1 MNPTLRLH
9 RYREI
14 LMLVGKMLLVGWANI
29 IPRSS
34 LSYSRLPISEETQYL
49 VLRARRLNEEDELMK
64 KRTSLVCFLIFTLCV
79 FYTAI
84 PNTVFGQEEEASLA
98 QKVSEKYK
106 TTLEDPDVKSLLP
119 DVLAALSDPATLEN
133 PLIAQLG
140 GFEAAVNLLLAN
152 PVLIRQVVPD
162 ASDGVIALLST
173 EPIQTMFK
181 DPDVLT
187 LMQDSEAVKEF
198 AALLASPPDDGT
210 TPPPD
215 DGTTP
220 PPDDG
225 TTPPDDGTTPPDDGT
240 TPPPDDGTTPPPDDG
255 TTPPP
260 DDGTTPPPIVEP
272 PDPEQPIV
280 EPPGEEV
287 TPASPFDSIIPAD
300 ESIYGRSKLG
310 GLSLNRF
317 LGKWFVNGFISLT
330 NIEGHT
336 PESLVDLILKQ
347 VPPGLLSKEQ
357 MKSIRY
363 GLTSRSISI
372 FDNEASQLDFEN
384 FGNPI
389 LPKPVELGYLDVP
402 NTKYLTRDNL
412 NLYVRVPLP
421 ATKVGGVKFMLQS
434 GTGDMHEQMVD
445 VSSETVSHT
454 FELDESFAAGHLPAW
469 PTSSTGVFSDVK
481 LRYSYER
488 LGAYPGEMPMTPE
501 VTNKGVT
508 WKTAVDDIPLGSN
521 VYYYFEVTLAEP
533 VTLDILSRSKLLALS
548 LAPPDDPADLL
559 KAVAEATLDPP
570 IEITRWMMP
579 DPRNLQTVERGL
591 LEHLLTP
598 EVVAAID
605 RFTSL
610 PGVQKLV
617 DGEKL
622 TPGENRAIMRGLNRL
637 QIPLLLSVDALLRQ
651 IESTTDPML
660 ASVFSVPAIDPQSE
674 SLWVANIDSIADN
687 NYYLAA
693 TVHDAA
699 GSPLDQIQEQFT
711 VDTTAPEAT
720 IAFSPELNATGYWNS
735 KEGVYVATAPDP
747 DKPAALNIRGM
758 PKYALDAGESYLMF
772 QEAELDTDGNFQ
784 NTWMPL
790 TIQST
795 MASSKLLQAALSQNP
810 ALLRPYVGNTL
821 TDEQIL
827 GLIET
832 VTPDLILGMLTPE
845 IIQTQANAF
854 LEQSG
859 IPFQLNE
866 YQSAVIHDILGFT
879 FKFIDTLLP
888 VSFDFVPGEGYAMT
902 MPIQGDGM
910 PLAIG
915 DYGIRALG
923 IDTLFNINASAPH
936 ARLRIVMPEYDKAS
950 VTAAVIGDCNGDGDT
965 DDLFE
970 SGSIGD
976 VTIFGNTTENVMLTV
991 TVDQRSAHPATV
1003 MVQYMDAAGE
1013 WQNIGELDLAG
1024 TETGS
1029 TLTTPWNVT
1038 DFDALIAAGSS
1049 VMVRAVATNALR
1061 FTDPAPTAGS
1071 INLDADIC
1079 PLDPEVVAITVDPP
1093 TATNPD
1099 SGGPQGTRTLN
1110 AYTPRRTST
1119 DIESVRLV
1127 AKGPQ
1132 DAEWTI
1138 ESESSELAGDIS
1150 GQALAGILGDLV
1162 STVASEKPV
1171 LNIDSTYRKWV
1182 ITIDTTELE
1191 DTITADSPA
1200 ARDASKDEN
1209 QYVVMGYVN
1218 TNGTEIPPI
1227 PGVEARFSVDNVDD
1241 VAPLGPTNVSV
1252 TGVEATDS
1260 VFEASE
1266 DGSGYT
1272 VGGLVDKYDEAVA
1285 SPIATF
1291 TIEPTADRKTYES
1304 VRLVTDVEN
1313 LVIGEVT
1320 ETAEGSGV
1328 FTVTVDVGTLA
1339 DGETYLE
1346 NGTYMFHALA
1356 SDEAGNEQADESETD
1371 GSKISVAVENSYR
1384 PAPEVLAITTDPA
1397 AETNPDSGAPRGI
1410 ITLNSYTLGETTS
1423 PPLTSMRFEIKRRD
1437 ADDSE
1442 WTEVGTTT
1450 ESSAVTSEELEELQQ
1465 QNVDFLSDLLA
1476 VAAETAA
1483 VTSGEVSPI
1492 HRYQAYQKWSVSIDT
1507 TPDGLGLEDTID
1519 AESPAA
1525 RDASL
1530 DANPYVVR
1538 VIAVSA
1544 ADEGETMSPDGVE
1557 STFSLDNVDDV
1568 PPLGPTNIVAVEDVM
1583 GMIEANEDGSYTV
1596 GGIVDDSVLSPWAT
1610 FTIEQTADP
1619 ITYEGGSVNLV
1630 QTTADGT
1637 ETIIEGDPGVL
1648 NVSKKIDVGMLENGT
1663 YMFHALTVDEAGNVQ
1678 MDESPKVTVHVVNF
1692 RVADV
1697 SDIAVIAVDG
1707 TDVAEAP
1714 TAPIPLR
1721 RSVTVSLMVAN
1732 GSLAAEELSGAAA
1745 GQDMSS
1751 ESAEDP
1757 ENTFS
1762 LMVEVGA
1769 LPDGVYTANAK
1780 VTKRNGDVEFPVAE
1794 VKVDNLGPMVT
1805 IESPTDGEAVE
1816 SLPTVHASYHDG
1828 EGSGTDKDGK
1838 EVLAW
1843 ATTELGDGPTL
1854 GITRVQPEQGNID
1867 VEVDQNVVEADNGT
1881 LVYTRTERLPGG
1893 AYTITVQVADVLGNV
1908 GTGKRE
1914 FVINGTAPAVVIHSP
1929 SAAQTFEHGAPLI
1942 SGEFSGA
1949 GTVEVTTFTING
1961 VDATP
1966 TVEENRFSYT
1976 PEEAL
1981 GDGDHTVVVAVTDAD
1996 GNTAQTSVTF
2006 TVKMPKDT
2014 TPPIISATGPHGI
2027 IKDTD
2032 PETLGKVKI
2041 SAVVTDEQSAVS
2053 SVGYRINAVNETDYY
2068 APVAGINIAGGK
2080 IDAPIDFTKH
2090 GPGLYRVDL
2099 RATSEGGTTHVSWT
2113 FTLVL
2118 DKTAPT
2124 ITSITPSGTVR
2135 GGAPVI
2141 SASANDESGVAKI
2154 TIAVIDSD
2162 GKAVKGK
2169 TQDDAEDS
2177 APGITRLD
2185 FNPEAP
2191 LEEGVYTIQVRATDT
2206 LGNSSTAA
2214 GNFTVDFDTAA
2225 PVITMS
2231 SPQQDARFML
2241 KPGDKAPTVSIAYT
2255 DAESGINVDS
2265 IVLVMEGPLALFK
2278 STSSGTKI
2286 PLTSEQKSANQLTY
2300 TLPLDTNTD
2309 PKTWAGEYVVRFE
2322 VADNAHLEG
2331 NVSEKNKGARKANT
2345 AVHTFSFFVEA
2356 VKGPIMAS
2364 PPINFPNPFK
2374 DSTKISFALVR
2385 RSTMSM
2391 VIYDSTLR
2399 PVRVLMDN
2407 EVRDAGDYTGKNA
2420 VHWDGKTSGG
2430 EDLARGVY
2438 FCQIILTDGIEPQY
2452 ALLKLALTR

>member
-1 MNPTLRLH
+1 
-9 RYREI
+9 
-14 LMLVGKMLLVGWANI
+14 
-29 IPRSS
+29 
-34 LSYSRLPISEETQYL
+34 
-49 VLRARRLNEEDELMK
+49 MK
-64 KRTSLVCFLIFTLCV
+64 KRTLVCFLIFTLCV

-98 QKVSEKYK
+98 QKVFEKYQA
-106 TTLEDPDVKSLLP
+106 TFAREEIQSVLP

-133 PLIAQLG
+133 PTIAAIG
-140 GFEAAVNLLLAN
+140 GFDAAVNLLLQSPA
-152 PVLIRQVVPD
+152 LITQVVPD
-162 ASDGVIALLST
+162 VDPKFITLLT
-173 EPIQTMFK
+173 EDQEIREMFM
-181 DPDVLT
+181 DADVRA
-187 LMQDSEAVKEF
+187 LMQDAEAVKEL
-198 AALLASPPDDGT
+198 AALLAPPPTDGT

-240 TPPPDDGTTPPPDDG
+240 TPPDDGTTPPDDDG
-255 TTPPP
+255 TP
-260 DDGTTPPPIVEP
+260 DPPPIVQP

-287 TPASPFDSIIPAD
+287 TPANPFDPITPAD
-300 ESIYGRSKLG
+300 QSIYGNSRLG
-310 GLSLNRF
+310 GLSLNKF
-317 LGKWFVNGFISLT
+317 LGRWFVNGFISLT

-363 GLTSRSISI
+363 GLTSRSTSI

-389 LPKPVELGYLDVP
+389 VPKPVELGYLDVP

-421 ATKVGGVKFMLQS
+421 ATEVGGVKFMLQS

-488 LGAYPGEMPMTPE
+488 LGDYSEEMPMTPE

-548 LAPPDDPADLL
+548 L
-559 KAVAEATLDPP
+559 DPP
-570 IEITRWMMP
+570 SNPGELLAKVADARLEPPLEITHWSMP

-617 DGEKL
+617 DGKKL
-622 TPGENRAIMRGLNRL
+622 TPAENRAIMRGLNRL

-660 ASVFSVPAIDPQSE
+660 ASVFSVPAIDAQSQ
-674 SLWVANIDSIADN
+674 SLWVANIDAIADN

-693 TVHDAA
+693 TVHDPA

-735 KEGVYVATAPDP
+735 EEGVYVATAPDP
-747 DKPAALNIRGM
+747 DKPAALNIRGI

-810 ALLRPYVGNTL
+810 ALLRPYVGDTL

-845 IIQTQANAF
+845 VIQTSANNF
-854 LEQSG
+854 LEESG

-866 YQSAVIHDILGFT
+866 YQSAVIHDILGLT

-888 VSFDFVPGEGYAMT
+888 VSFDFVPGKGYAMT

-950 VTAAVIGDCNGDGDT
+950 VTHVVIGDCNMDGDM
-965 DDLFE
+965 DDPLE
-970 SGSIGD
+970 SGPVGD
-976 VTIFGNTTENVMLTV
+976 MTIYGNTTENVMLTV
-991 TVDQRSAHPATV
+991 TVNQRSEHPV
-1003 MVQYMDAAGE
+1003 DIMVQYSMDAGVT
-1013 WQNIGELDLAG
+1013 WQNIGKLELDP
-1024 TETGS
+1024 TETS
-1029 TLTTPWNVT
+1029 ETISWNVA
-1038 DFDALIAAGSS
+1038 DFDALVAAGDS

-1061 FTDPAPTAGS
+1061 LTDPDPAGGT
-1071 INLDADIC
+1071 IKLDPGIC
-1079 PLDPEVVAITVDPP
+1079 PLDPEVVRVTVDP
-1093 TATNPD
+1093 ATTTNSV
-1099 SGGPQGTRTLN
+1099 SGAPQGMLTVN
-1110 AYTPRRTST
+1110 AYTPSRTHPT
-1119 DIESVRLV
+1119 IDSVRLA

-1138 ESESSELAGDIS
+1138 ETSEVETIGGQELAD
-1150 GQALAGILGDLV
+1150 LLGDLV
-1162 STVASEKPV
+1162 SAVGPDKSI
-1171 LNIDSTYRKWV
+1171 LNIGTTYRKWS
-1182 ITIDTTELE
+1182 ITIDTTELA
-1191 DTITADSPA
+1191 DTITAGA
-1200 ARDASKDEN
+1200 DEN
-1209 QYVVMGYVN
+1209 QYVVMGYAN
-1218 TNGTEIPPI
+1218 TSDGAV
-1227 PGVEARFSVDNVDD
+1227 PGAEASFSVDNID
-1241 VAPLGPTNVSV
+1241 VTNITAVADAD
-1252 TGVEATDS
+1252 GAVEAG
-1260 VFEASE
+1260 E
-1266 DGSGYT
+1266 DGSYA
-1272 VGGLVDKYDEAVA
+1272 VGGLVDKYDETVE
-1285 SPIATF
+1285 SPMVTF
-1291 TIEPTADRKTYES
+1291 TITPVSYSGSYAS
-1304 VRLVTDVEN
+1304 VMLVTDAEG
-1313 LVIGEVT
+1313 LTIGAAT

-1328 FTVTVDVGTLA
+1328 FEITVDVGILA
-1339 DGETYLE
+1339 DKVTYVE
-1346 NGTYMFHALA
+1346 NGTYTFHAVA
-1356 SDEAGNEQADESETD
+1356 VDDAGAEIPETD
-1371 GSKISVAVENSYR
+1371 GSEVSVAVENTYR
-1384 PAPEVLAITTDPA
+1384 PAPEILAITTDPA
-1397 AETNPDSGAPRGI
+1397 AETNPDSGAPKGT
-1410 ITLNSYTLGETTS
+1410 ITLNSYTLGEKTS
-1423 PPLTSMRFEIKRRD
+1423 PPTNKMRFEIKRQD

-1442 WTEVGTTT
+1442 WTEVAAT
-1450 ESSAVTSEELEELQQ
+1450 EQGDAVAAEELEGLQQ
-1465 QNVDFLSDLLA
+1465 QSVDFLSDLLA
-1476 VAAETAA
+1476 TAAGSA
-1483 VTSGEVSPI
+1483 VTSGEASPI
-1492 HRYQAYQKWSVSIDT
+1492 HRHQAYQKWSVSIDT
-1507 TPDGLGLEDTID
+1507 VALELEDTID
-1519 AESPAA
+1519 KDSPAA

-1538 VIAVSA
+1538 AIAVTIE
-1544 ADEGETMSPDGVE
+1544 DEPDVMSPDGVQ

-1568 PPLGPTNIVAVEDVM
+1568 PPVGPTNIVAVADAA

-1596 GGIVDDSVLSPWAT
+1596 GGIVDDSVLPPWAT

-1663 YMFHALTVDEAGNVQ
+1663 YMFHALAVDEAGNIQ
-1678 MDESPKVTVHVVNF
+1678 TDESPMITVHVVNF
-1692 RVADV
+1692 RVEDV
-1697 SDIAVIAVDG
+1697 ADIAVIAVDG
-1707 TDVAEAP
+1707 TDVADAP
-1714 TAPIPLR
+1714 AEPIPLR
-1721 RSVTVSLMVAN
+1721 GSVTVSFTVAN
-1732 GSLAAEELSGAAA
+1732 GSLAADELSGAVD
-1745 GQDMSS
+1745 GQDNIPS

-1769 LPDGVYTANAK
+1769 LADDVYMPKAR
-1780 VTKRNGDVEFPVAE
+1780 VTKRNGHVEFPVAE
-1794 VKVDNLGPMVT
+1794 VKVDNIGPMIT

-1816 SLPTVHASYHDG
+1816 SLPTVHASYNDG
-1828 EGSGTDKDGK
+1828 DGSGTDKDGQ
-1838 EVLAW
+1838 EVLPW
-1843 ATTELGDGPTL
+1843 ATTELADGPTV
-1854 GITRVQPEQGNID
+1854 GITRVQPEQGSTD
-1867 VEVDQNVVEADNGT
+1867 VAVEQDAIETDNGT
-1881 LVYTRTERLPGG
+1881 LVYTRTEKLPGG

-1908 GTGKRE
+1908 GTATRE
-1914 FVINGTAPAVVIHSP
+1914 FVINGTAPAVAIHSP
-1929 SAAQTFEHGAPLI
+1929 TAAQTFEHGQPLI

-1949 GTVEVTTFTING
+1949 GTVEVTTFTIND
-1961 VDATP
+1961 VEATP
-1966 TVEENRFSYT
+1966 EVEANRFSYT
-1976 PEEAL
+1976 PEAELAN
-1981 GDGDHTVVVAVTDAD
+1981 GNHTVVVAVTDGD

-2006 TVKMPKDT
+2006 TVEMPKDT
-2014 TPPIISATGPHGI
+2014 TPPVISAAAPSGVIRGDSWVT
-2027 IKDTD
+2027 
-2032 PETLGKVKI
+2032 I
-2041 SAVVTDEQSAVS
+2041 SAVVTDEQSSVVS
-2053 SVGYRINAVNETDYY
+2053 VKF
-2068 APVAGINIAGGK
+2068 GINDKPLRSVSRAQIAEGR
-2080 IDAPIDFTKH
+2080 IQVADSFTAGTHTVK
-2090 GPGLYRVDL
+2090 VV
-2099 RATSEGGTTHVSWT
+2099 AISEGGTTEHSWT
-2113 FTLVL
+2113 FTLVV
-2118 DKTAPT
+2118 DNAAPV
-2124 ITSITPSGTVR
+2124 ITSITPSGTFR
-2135 GGAPVI
+2135 GGLPAI
-2141 SASANDESGVAKI
+2141 SASASDESGVEKI
-2154 TIAVIDSD
+2154 TIAVMDAD
-2162 GKAVKGK
+2162 GEAVKGK
-2169 TQDDAEDS
+2169 TADDGEDNVE
-2177 APGITRLD
+2177 GITRLD
-2185 FNPEAP
+2185 FNLEAP
-2191 LEEGVYTIQVRATDT
+2191 LDEGTYTIEVRATDT
-2206 LGNSSTAA
+2206 IGNSATAK
-2214 GNFTVDFDTAA
+2214 GNFTIDFDTAA
-2225 PVITMS
+2225 PVITMAT
-2231 SPQQDARFML
+2231 PQNEARL
-2241 KPGDKAPTVSIAYT
+2241 TNRRPQISITYA
-2255 DAESGINVDS
+2255 DAESGVDVDS
-2265 IVLVMEGPLALFK
+2265 IRFVFDDKLINLA
-2278 STSSGTKI
+2278 
-2286 PLTSEQKSANQLTY
+2286 PNQKSASQVIY
-2300 TLPLDTNTD
+2300 TPPADLAFGQHTVKL
-2309 PKTWAGEYVVRFE
+2309 E
-2322 VADNAHLEG
+2322 VSDMAHKEG
-2331 NVSEKNKGARKANT
+2331 NVSEKNKAARKANM
-2345 AVHTFSFFVEA
+2345 AVHEFSFTVESEE
-2356 VKGPIMAS
+2356 GPVLAS
-2364 PPINFPNPFK
+2364 RPINAPNPFK
-2374 DSTKISFALVR
+2374 ENTRISFTLTR
-2385 RSTMSM
+2385 QSTVSI

-2399 PVRVLMDN
+2399 PVRVLVDN
-2407 EVRDAGDYTGKNA
+2407 EVWGAGEYTGKA
-2420 VHWDGKTSGG
+2420 AIGWDGTSTSG
-2430 EDLARGVY
+2430 EDLSRGIY
-2438 FCQIILTDGIEPQY
+2438 FCEIIVADSFEPEY